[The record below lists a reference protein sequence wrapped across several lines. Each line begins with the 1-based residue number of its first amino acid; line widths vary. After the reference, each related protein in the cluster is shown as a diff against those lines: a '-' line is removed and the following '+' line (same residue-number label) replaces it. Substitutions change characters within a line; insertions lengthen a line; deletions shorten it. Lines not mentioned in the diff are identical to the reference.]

1 MGLFIN
7 EEWCEV
13 NDDSYFKLVFDKNK
27 KELKP
32 GQLGI
37 MKGLKHRQQS
47 R

>member
-1 MGLFIN
+1 MDLLIN
-7 EEWCEV
+7 EEWREG

-47 R
+47 K

>member
-7 EEWCEV
+7 EEWREV
-13 NDDSYFKLVFDKNK
+13 NDDSYFKLMFDKNK

-32 GQLGI
+32 GHLGI